1 MRKRRKRHFPA
12 RKPAA
17 SRQSQGIPLITTPEG
32 DPMVFAHA
40 LYRHDAA
47 TDIYQRLAK
56 AGDFDCD
63 ESPGPDGSFR
73 VAWLEVDAGT
83 PELPP
88 AMERRILATLS
99 VTPTALEVET
109 ISRARRQ
116 ACRRRLTALLGDRI
130 EFIATK
136 TKTVEQAL
144 REPSPEPRPEPF
156 IPPPEFIAEMEE
168 KMLQQWVES
177 SIPALGGLTPL
188 EAVKTPEGRQQVLD
202 LIDYIIRDQ
211 ERRGQAPEIMS
222 PDYRKAKKLLGL
234 G

>member
-1 MRKRRKRHFPA
+1 MSKRRKRHFPA

-17 SRQSQGIPLITTPEG
+17 FRQSQSIPLITTPEG

-40 LYRHDAA
+40 FYRHDAV
-47 TDIYQRLAK
+47 TDLYQRLVK
-56 AGDFDCD
+56 AVDFDCD
-63 ESPGPDGSFR
+63 EVPGPDGSFQ
-73 VAWLEVDAGT
+73 VAWLEVDAGA

-88 AMERRILATLS
+88 AMEQRILATLN

-116 ACRRRLTALLGDRI
+116 ACQRRLTELLGDRI
-130 EFIATK
+130 EFVATRTK
-136 TKTVEQAL
+136 TIDQVL
-144 REPSPEPRPEPF
+144 REPSPEPMPEPF

-168 KMLQQWVES
+168 RMLQQWVDS
-177 SIPALGGLTPL
+177 SIPALGGLTPR

-202 LIDYIIRDQ
+202 LIDYVEGEQ
-211 ERRGQAPEIMS
+211 EQGGPAPGIFS

-234 G
+234 R

>member
-17 SRQSQGIPLITTPEG
+17 SRPSQSIPLITTPEG
-32 DPMVFAHA
+32 DPMVFAHVV
-40 LYRHDAA
+40 YRHDAV
-47 TDIYQRLAK
+47 TDIYQRLVK
-56 AGDFDCD
+56 AVDFDCD
-63 ESPGPDGSFR
+63 ETPGPDGSFQ
-73 VAWLEVDAGT
+73 VAWLEAEAGAA
-83 PELPP
+83 ELPP
-88 AMERRILATLS
+88 AMQRRILATLS
-99 VTPTALEVET
+99 VTPGALEVET

-116 ACRRRLTALLGDRI
+116 ACQRRLTELLGDRI
-130 EFIATK
+130 EFVATR
-136 TKTVEQAL
+136 TKTVDQVL

-168 KMLQQWVES
+168 QMLQQWVES

-202 LIDYIIRDQ
+202 LIDYIVRDQ
-211 ERRGQAPEIMS
+211 ERRGSAPEIMS
-222 PDYRKAKKLLGL
+222 PDYRKAKKLLEL